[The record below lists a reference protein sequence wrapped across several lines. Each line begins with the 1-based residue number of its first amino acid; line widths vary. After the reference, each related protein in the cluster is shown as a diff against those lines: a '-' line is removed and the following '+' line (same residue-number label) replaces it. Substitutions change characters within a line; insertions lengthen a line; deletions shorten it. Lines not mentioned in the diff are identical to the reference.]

1 MYRISVC
8 VIRKIQDTVIHLLV
22 IRIKQQQQFWG
33 LIPQMFFFSIRT
45 PAQLEWTGA
54 PYSAAPNT

>member
-22 IRIKQQQQFWG
+22 IRIKQQQQC
-33 LIPQMFFFSIRT
+33 FFFYSNTRTVRVDRGSIQR
-45 PAQLEWTGA
+45 
-54 PYSAAPNT
+54 SAKHLSLKKM